1 MVPTDTIAR
10 PYVTTRELSDAAQV
24 SDGYIR
30 QLILAGK
37 LKAEKAGGIWL
48 IAREDA
54 EGWMQ
59 SRGGDV
65 GRETDVGQETSSNQI
80 KRTASNAAKPASN
93 PTSRGDVGQETSS
106 NQIKRTASNTTKRI
120 SSNAAKPASDQGGA

>member
-1 MVPTDTIAR
+1 MPTDTITR
-10 PYVTTRELSDAAQV
+10 PYVTTRELSNVAQV

-54 EGWMQ
+54 EGWMR
-59 SRGGDV
+59 SRVDI
-65 GRETDVGQETSSNQI
+65 GQETSPNI
-80 KRTASNAAKPASN
+80 
-93 PTSRGDVGQETSS
+93 
-106 NQIKRTASNTTKRI
+106 TKQA
-120 SSNAAKPASDQGGA
+120 SSNAGPGEV

>member
-1 MVPTDTIAR
+1 MPTDAIAR
-10 PYVTTRELSDAAQV
+10 PYVTTRELSDVAQV

-59 SRGGDV
+59 
-65 GRETDVGQETSSNQI
+65 GREGDIGRETSSN
-80 KRTASNAAKPASN
+80 
-93 PTSRGDVGQETSS
+93 V
-106 NQIKRTASNTTKRI
+106 TK
-120 SSNAAKPASDQGGA
+120 QGES

>member
-1 MVPTDTIAR
+1 VPTDAIAR
-10 PYVTTRELSDAAQV
+10 PYVTTKELSDVAQV

-59 SRGGDV
+59 GRGGDI
-65 GRETDVGQETSSNQI
+65 GQATSSNVTKQG
-80 KRTASNAAKPASN
+80 AS
-93 PTSRGDVGQETSS
+93 
-106 NQIKRTASNTTKRI
+106 
-120 SSNAAKPASDQGGA
+120 

>member
-1 MVPTDTIAR
+1 MPTDTIAR

-59 SRGGDV
+59 SRGGDI
-65 GRETDVGQETSSNQI
+65 GQETSSNQT
-80 KRTASNAAKPASN
+80 KRAASN
-93 PTSRGDVGQETSS
+93 
-106 NQIKRTASNTTKRI
+106 
-120 SSNAAKPASDQGGA
+120 QGGA

>member
-1 MVPTDTIAR
+1 MPTDTIAR
-10 PYVTTRELSDAAQV
+10 PYVTTRELSEAAQV

-59 SRGGDV
+59 SRGDFSQ
-65 GRETDVGQETSSNQI
+65 ETLSNQTNDFGQETSSNTTEQ
-80 KRTASNAAKPASN
+80 
-93 PTSRGDVGQETSS
+93 TSS
-106 NQIKRTASNTTKRI
+106 NTTERAASNHGEH
-120 SSNAAKPASDQGGA
+120 SLG